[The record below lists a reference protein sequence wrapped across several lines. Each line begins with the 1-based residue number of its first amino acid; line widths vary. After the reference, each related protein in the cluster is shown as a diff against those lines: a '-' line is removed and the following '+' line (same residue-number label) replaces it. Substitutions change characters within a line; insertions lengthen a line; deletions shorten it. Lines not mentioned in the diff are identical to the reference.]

1 MTARLTVLASGSAG
15 NATLLEVNGFGLLI
29 DCGLHP
35 RLLGARLAEVGAS
48 WDSVHAVILTHTH
61 TDHWKDLTLAQL
73 RSTHIPLYAHPAQ
86 LEFLNGSAPSFDSL
100 HRAALPRTYQE
111 GQVLEL
117 VRGLICRPVRVSH
130 DSDPTFAFR
139 LDYHDGAG
147 DEPAWVIAYASDLG
161 CGSDAL

>member
-35 RLLGARLAEVGAS
+35 RLLGARLAEVGAP
-48 WDSVHAVILTHTH
+48 WDSVPAGLLTPALIPTHTPPAH
-61 TDHWKDLTLAQL
+61 GKDLPLPHL
-73 RSTHIPLYAHPAQ
+73 RSPHTPPSPPPPH
-86 LEFLNGSAPSFDSL
+86 LEFLNAPAPSFDSL
-100 HRAALPRTYQE
+100 HRAALTRTYQE

-130 DSDPTFAFR
+130 DSDPT
-139 LDYHDGAG
+139 
-147 DEPAWVIAYASDLG
+147 
-161 CGSDAL
+161 